1 VTADLRA
8 PVARTVGAVRRYPGV
23 LALDHVDFEVRPGE
37 VRALLGKNG
46 AGKSTLIKLLSGVER
61 ADEGSVEIA
70 GTALA
75 GGGSREA
82 AGLGVATV
90 HQELS
95 LVPQLSVA
103 ENYHLGALPRRAG
116 LVRVAAM
123 REAASAA
130 LAELGVRVDPG
141 TPVGALPVA
150 EQQMVEIARALRTDP
165 RLLILD
171 EPTSS
176 LAAAEVDVVLEA
188 VSRIAAR
195 DVAIV
200 YVSHRLGEIRQVA
213 ETASVMR
220 DGRLVETVD
229 LEGAS
234 SQDIVRLMLGSTP
247 PVPAAAQQSAAS
259 ETAVERQPGASEA
272 PAGRQPVAAAREG
285 ERTVVLAVEG
295 LSVPPK
301 VREVGFE
308 LREGEILG
316 IAGVLGSGR
325 SELLRAIAG
334 LQRPSAGSI
343 AVRGERLTRW
353 SVRGMIRRG
362 IGLTPE
368 ERKTDGIV
376 PLLGVDEN
384 IVLADRRSVRS
395 GPLLSPGKTR
405 KAAQRFVDALSIR
418 TPGVGVPIG
427 TLSGGNQQKAVI
439 ARWLHRGSRVLL
451 MDEPTRGV
459 DVGAKAQI
467 YDLVRS
473 LAADGVGIVFVSSE
487 LEELPLVCT
496 RVLVL
501 REGTITAELR
511 GTEITESAIFAGTL
525 ATEPGSETLAT
536 EHSQEEK

>member
-1 VTADLRA
+1 VTGDSRE
-8 PVARTVGAVRRYPGV
+8 PVARTVAAVRRYPGV

-61 ADEGSVEIA
+61 ADAGTVEIA

-75 GGGSREA
+75 GGGTREA
-82 AGLGVATV
+82 AALGVATV

-103 ENYHLGALPRRAG
+103 ENYHLGALPRRGG
-116 LVRVAAM
+116 LVRVGAMKDAA
-123 REAASAA
+123 EAA
-130 LAELGVRVDPG
+130 LTELGVRVDPG

-150 EQQMVEIARALRTDP
+150 EQQMVEIARALRSDP

-188 VSRIAAR
+188 VARIAAR

-229 LEGAS
+229 LAGAS
-234 SQDIVRLMLGSTP
+234 SQDIVRLMLGSMP
-247 PVPAAAQQSAAS
+247 PEKP
-259 ETAVERQPGASEA
+259 RNA
-272 PAGRQPVAAAREG
+272 PKSTQGP
-285 ERTVVLAVEG
+285 VVLSVQG

-301 VREVGFE
+301 VSDVSFE
-308 LREGEILG
+308 LHEGEILG

-334 LQRPSAGSI
+334 LQRPTAGSL
-343 AVRGERLTRW
+343 AVRGEQLTRW
-353 SVRGMIRRG
+353 SVRGMIKRG

-395 GPLLSPGKTR
+395 GPLLSPGKAR
-405 KAAQRFVDALSIR
+405 KAAERFVGALSIR

-473 LAADGVGIVFVSSE
+473 LAAEGVGIVFVSSE

-501 REGTITAELR
+501 REGSITAELR
-511 GTEITESAIFAGTL
+511 GPEITEAAIFDGTR
-525 ATEPGSETLAT
+525 ATENP
-536 EHSQEEK
+536 EEKK